1 MTIYTDVLI
10 IGTGIAGLYCA
21 LNLRKDLN
29 ITLISKSSAQ
39 ECNSYLAQGGI
50 SVAKGKEDLPLFVED
65 TLKAGDY
72 KNNKL
77 AVEVLVNESIGAI
90 DGLIKFNV
98 PFDRDDEGNLL
109 YTKEGAHCTNRIVH
123 CKDRTG
129 EEIHSALFK
138 EILKRNNITV
148 LENTFFI
155 DFITKEN
162 SCLGITAIKDN
173 NALNILAK
181 AVVLCTGGIGGIF
194 INSTNYKSISGDGIA
209 IALRR
214 GVKIKNLNYIQF
226 HPTSLYD
233 NSSSARK
240 FLISEAVRGEGGK
253 LLNIFGERFVD
264 ELLPRDKVTAAIFNE
279 LKNTDS
285 KFVYLD
291 VTFIDKN
298 FLIKRFPTI
307 YNECL
312 KRGIDISKDLIPVTP
327 AQHYLMG
334 GIEVD
339 LNSKTS
345 MKNLYA
351 CGEASCTGVHGANRL
366 ASNSLLEGLVF
377 AKRAAIDINK
387 NIEYNSIQSTEFIFA
402 PEGNINFYQEFYK
415 SILVQEICKIRGD
428 IIDELVP
435 IRIIY

>member
-1 MTIYTDVLI
+1 MTINTDILI
-10 IGTGIAGLYCA
+10 IGTGIAGLYCS
-21 LNLRKDLN
+21 LNLRKDLS

-50 SVAKGKEDLPLFVED
+50 SVAKGKEDFPLFIED
-65 TLKAGDY
+65 TLKAGNY
-72 KNNKL
+72 KNNEL
-77 AVEVLVNESIGAI
+77 AVKVLVNESMDAI
-90 DGLIKFNV
+90 QDLVDLNV
-98 PFDRDDEGNLL
+98 PFDRDDKGNLL

-129 EEIHSALFK
+129 EEIHSTLFK
-138 EILKRNNITV
+138 EVLKRNNITV
-148 LENTFFI
+148 SENTFFV

-173 NALNILAK
+173 NSLNILAK

-194 INSTNYKSISGDGIA
+194 INSTNYKSITGDGIA
-209 IALRR
+209 IAIRR
-214 GVKIKNLNYIQF
+214 GVKVKNLSFIQF

-233 NSSSARK
+233 SSPSTRK

-253 LLNIFGERFVD
+253 LLNVFGERFVD
-264 ELLPRDKVTAAIFNE
+264 ELLPRDKVAAAIFDE
-279 LKNTDS
+279 LKKTDS

-291 VTFIDKN
+291 VTFMGEN
-298 FLIKRFPTI
+298 FLRKRFPTI

-339 LNSKTS
+339 LNSRTS

-351 CGEASCTGVHGANRL
+351 CGEVSCTGVHGANRL

-377 AKRAAIDINK
+377 SKRAAIDINK
-387 NIEYNSIQSTEFIFA
+387 NINYSSIESTEFIFA
-402 PEGNINFYQEFYK
+402 PEGNIDFYREFYK
-415 SILVQEICKIRGD
+415 SILVQEICKVRGD